1 MMIRKTKGLIGLF
14 LVSTFWC
21 YGYIDPGT
29 GSYVVQI
36 LIAAF
41 VALSVGI
48 KVFWKNIKQFFGK
61 LFTKNK
67 KEMQ

>member
-1 MMIRKTKGLIGLF
+1 MIRKAKVLIVVF
-14 LVSTFWC
+14 LISTSWC

-29 GSYVVQI
+29 GSYMVQI

-48 KVFWKNIKQFFGK
+48 KIFWKNIKQFFGR
-61 LFTKNK
+61 LFSKN
-67 KEMQ
+67 

>member
-1 MMIRKTKGLIGLF
+1 MIRKIKVLIGLF
-14 LVSTFWC
+14 LITTFWC

-48 KVFWKNIKQFFGK
+48 KVFWKNIKQFFEK
-61 LFTKNK
+61 LFSKNK
-67 KEMQ
+67 KEAQ

>member
-1 MMIRKTKGLIGLF
+1 MIRKAKLLIVVF
-14 LVSTFWC
+14 LISTFWC

-29 GSYVVQI
+29 GSYMIQI

-41 VALSVGI
+41 VALSLGI
-48 KVFWKNIKQFFGK
+48 KVFWKNIKQFFGR
-61 LFTKNK
+61 LFSKNK